1 MAVMAHPRAG
11 QPALPEDL
19 IDVDAVIG
27 AYYDLTPDPS
37 NPDQQVVFG
46 TSGHRGSS
54 LDTAFND
61 LHIAATTQ
69 AIVEYRASQ
78 GITGPLYIG
87 KDTHALSKPAW
98 TTAIEVLL
106 ANGVDG
112 LRRGRRRLHPDPG
125 GVPGDRGAQRDRRS
139 AATPPTASWSPRRTT
154 RPATAASS
162 TTRRTAV
169 RPTPTP
175 PA

>member
-1 MAVMAHPRAG
+1 M
-11 QPALPEDL
+11 
-19 IDVDAVIG
+19 
-27 AYYDLTPDPS
+27 
-37 NPDQQVVFG
+37 FG

-87 KDTHALSKPAW
+87 KDTHALSMPAW

-106 ANGVDG
+106 ANGVTVCAEDDDDYTPTPAVSRAIV
-112 LRRGRRRLHPDPG
+112 LHNKTARRG
-125 GVPGDRGAQRDRRS
+125 
-139 AATPPTASWSPRRTT
+139 TPPTASSSPRRTT